1 MNSILFLVN
10 AAFAFTRQMK
20 DLQSVLGY
28 KYPAAQQL
36 SPMFGKKPNMVLQ
49 QVYVPDGLSE
59 TQIIERWVESLV
71 VTRVI
76 YHADYGG
83 FNISD
88 AAYKWFMH
96 NAVAENFE
104 IEKWDLQMS
113 LSYMPR
119 HHPKL
124 IEAFDAL
131 GEDFGKNMNCATI
144 LGTKYKIQDYDG
156 FEQVRTPY
164 MDAWIDSVDR
174 VKDFTKYMWEPSKMP
189 KE

>member
-1 MNSILFLVN
+1 MNSILFFVN
-10 AAFAFTRQMK
+10 AAFAFTRQLK
-20 DLQSVLGY
+20 DLEAVLGY
-28 KYPAAQQL
+28 KYLAAQQL
-36 SPMFGKKPNMVLQ
+36 FPMFSKIPNMVLQ
-49 QVYVPDGLSE
+49 EVSVPAGMSE
-59 TQIIERWVESLV
+59 AQIIQRWADNLV

-96 NAVAENFE
+96 NGVAENSE
-104 IEKWDLQMS
+104 IIKWDLQMS
-113 LSYMPR
+113 LCYMPR

-131 GEDFGKNMNCATI
+131 GEDFGKNMSCAVI
-144 LGTKYKIQDYDG
+144 LGTKYRIQEYDG
-156 FEQVRTPY
+156 FEQVRVPS
-164 MDAWIDSVDR
+164 MDTWIDSTAR
-174 VKDFTKYMWEPSKMP
+174 IKDFNKYIWQPSEMP